1 MADEMWNAMV
11 PTPDEE
17 EVRKALERVRG
28 RVTERRVQSGQRRR
42 LLALAAAFALTFSAG
57 LVAGRVTAPAG
68 HATRMWAVGGSSMEA
83 LRGSFV
89 VVPAQRH
96 P

>member
-1 MADEMWNAMV
+1 MADERWNAMV
-11 PTPDEE
+11 PTPDGS
-17 EVRKALERVRG
+17 EVRNAFDRVRN
-28 RVTERRVQSGQRRR
+28 RVAARRVQAGQRRR